1 MGAETLLT
9 IEQLTVTVP
18 GRFDG
23 DERRT
28 VVDRVDLKLRT
39 GEAFGLVGES
49 GSGKSMTARSVMRLL
64 APGVRA
70 QGRVLLGDENVLEM
84 DAETLRR
91 TRARRIAMIYQD
103 PRAHINPVRTV
114 GDFLTE
120 GMRAS
125 GLSRIDAT
133 ARAVKLLDDVQVPD
147 PAGRMNQYPHELSGG
162 LLQRVMIAS
171 ALSQD
176 PELILADEPTT
187 ALDVTTQAEV
197 MAILDD
203 LRRER
208 GLSLLFI
215 THDLELAAATCDRT
229 GVMYAGRIVEF
240 QESAALQQ
248 TPTHPYTSGLMMARP
263 DIEIVQPELTVI
275 PGASV
280 SAYEAMNGCAFAARC
295 AFASDICL
303 SVRPEMSEVGRA
315 RVACHN
321 AQELLGMLPNKIKEP
336 PHA

>member
-1 MGAETLLT
+1 MGTEALLSV
-9 IEQLTVTVP
+9 EQLTVTVP
-18 GRFDG
+18 HPFEPG
-23 DERRT
+23 ERRT
-28 VVDRVDLKLRT
+28 VVDRVDLQVRT
-39 GEAFGLVGES
+39 GEALGLVGES

-70 QGRVLLGDENVLEM
+70 EGCVMLGGRNILEM

-91 TRARRIAMIYQD
+91 TRAERMAMIYQD

-120 GMRAS
+120 GMRVT
-125 GLSRIDAT
+125 GVSRSEAT
-133 ARAVKLLDDVQVPD
+133 ARAVKLLDDVQVSD
-147 PAGRMNQYPHELSGG
+147 AQGRMNQYPHELSGG
-162 LLQRVMIAS
+162 LLQRVVIAA

-229 GVMYAGRIVEF
+229 GVMYAGRIVEI

-248 TPTHPYTSGLMMARP
+248 SPTHPYTSGLMMARP
-263 DIEIVQPELTVI
+263 DIEIIQPELTVI
-275 PGASV
+275 PGTSV
-280 SAYEAMNGCAFAARC
+280 SAYEAMEGCAFASRC

-303 SVRPEMSEVGRA
+303 SRRPEMARVGNA
-315 RVACHN
+315 EVACHH
-321 AQELLGMLPNKIKEP
+321 ARELLGTLPNKIEEI